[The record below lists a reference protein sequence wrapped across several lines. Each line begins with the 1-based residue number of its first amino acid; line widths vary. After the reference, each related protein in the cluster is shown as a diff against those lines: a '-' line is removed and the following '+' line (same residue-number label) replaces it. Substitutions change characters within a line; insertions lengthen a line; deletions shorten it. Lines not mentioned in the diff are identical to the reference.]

1 MNRYLILLLIFSH
14 ISFGQ
19 NVQTSS
25 NIYTAQE
32 LIEDILIDSNCIEN
46 IVVTNV
52 SGGDFNGTDE
62 SFGYFDAN
70 GSNFPFQSGI
80 VLSTGRLENV
90 NGPNN
95 TLSDDDAANWQGDS
109 DLETAL
115 NETNTL
121 NATVLEFEFTAIAD
135 QVSFR
140 YIFASEEYQ
149 EGNSSTC
156 QYSDLFGFLIKPVS
170 ASTYTNIALIPSTTT
185 PVKVTTVHPGIPGS
199 CSAQNPAYFGSW
211 NDNAAPINFNG
222 QTAVLEATTT
232 IIPNETYQVKLVIAD
247 EQNYRYDSAVF
258 LEAGSFKLFTNLG
271 DDRLLTQ
278 GNALCEG
285 DSLELNAFEPG
296 LTNYQWFR
304 NGLEIPGETNESYT
318 VNEAGIYEVEVTLEN
333 NCQSS
338 GRILVD
344 YSSNPTVVNT
354 VLKECD
360 FEMDGI
366 TEFNLNDAIPNIVN
380 GDSNLTLDNFFLTLL
395 DAELN
400 INPVTNSDSFQN
412 TVEDQIIF
420 ARITNDNNCLSIA
433 EVQLLI
439 STAIINIA
447 SFKQCDDEQ
456 VDGFTEF
463 VTQDITDTFQS
474 MLPSDAIV
482 TFYESLQDVYAE
494 SNAIGPIF
502 ENTVINEQTIY
513 VKIESNNQCYA
524 ISSINLHVLYTP
536 VLEPNIT
543 PDNPIFY
550 CLNTYPQTIRLYGG
564 VLNDLPNNYYYL
576 WNTGENTSF
585 IDINEIGT
593 YSVTVTDPNGC
604 SSSRSFTI
612 SASETA
618 VISGV
623 SIAASTINNTVSV
636 DATGSGN
643 YQYSLDNPEGPY
655 QMSPLFT
662 NVKAGFHTIY
672 VRDINDCTT
681 ASKLISVLGFPK
693 FLTPNNDG
701 YHDTW
706 HTLGVNTI
714 FQEGIEINIFSKEGK
729 LVASLTN
736 NTSGWDGTFK
746 GRKLPSSDYW
756 FTATLING
764 QVYTGYFS
772 LKR

>member
-52 SGGDFNGTDE
+52 SGGNFNGTDE

-296 LTNYQWFR
+296 LTTYQWFR
-304 NGLEIPGETNESYT
+304 NGLEMPGETNASYT
-318 VNEAGIYEVEVTLEN
+318 INEAGIYEVEVTLEN

-354 VLKECD
+354 TLKECD
-360 FEMDGI
+360 FDMDGI
-366 TEFNLNDAIPNIVN
+366 SEFNLNDAIPNIVN

-706 HTLGVNTI
+706 HALGVSTI
-714 FQEGIEINIFSKEGK
+714 FQKGIQINIFSKIQIFAK
-729 LVASLTN
+729 T
-736 NTSGWDGTFK
+736 
-746 GRKLPSSDYW
+746 
-756 FTATLING
+756 I
-764 QVYTGYFS
+764 
-772 LKR
+772 

>member
-1 MNRYLILLLIFSH
+1 L
-14 ISFGQ
+14 
-19 NVQTSS
+19 
-25 NIYTAQE
+25 
-32 LIEDILIDSNCIEN
+32 
-46 IVVTNV
+46 VV
-52 SGGDFNGTDE
+52 
-62 SFGYFDAN
+62 
-70 GSNFPFQSGI
+70 GI
-80 VLSTGRLENV
+80 
-90 NGPNN
+90 
-95 TLSDDDAANWQGDS
+95 
-109 DLETAL
+109 
-115 NETNTL
+115 
-121 NATVLEFEFTAIAD
+121 
-135 QVSFR
+135 
-140 YIFASEEYQ
+140 
-149 EGNSSTC
+149 
-156 QYSDLFGFLIKPVS
+156 
-170 ASTYTNIALIPSTTT
+170 
-185 PVKVTTVHPGIPGS
+185 
-199 CSAQNPAYFGSW
+199 
-211 NDNAAPINFNG
+211 
-222 QTAVLEATTT
+222 EATTT

-296 LTNYQWFR
+296 LTAYQWFR
-304 NGLEIPGETNESYT
+304 NGLEIPGETNASYT
-318 VNEAGIYEVEVTLEN
+318 INEAGIYEVEVTLEN

-360 FEMDGI
+360 FDLDGI
-366 TEFNLNDAIPNIVN
+366 AEFNLNDAIPNIVN

-482 TFYESLQDVYAE
+482 TFYESLQDVYGE

-655 QMSPLFT
+655 QNSPLFT

-706 HTLGVNTI
+706 HALGVNTI

-736 NTSGWDGTFK
+736 YTPGWDGTFK

>member
-95 TLSDDDAANWQGDS
+95 TLSDDDATNWQGDS

-296 LTNYQWFR
+296 LTTYQWFR
-304 NGLEIPGETNESYT
+304 NGLEIPGETNAIYT
-318 VNEAGIYEVEVTLEN
+318 INEAGIYEVEVTLEN

-344 YSSNPTVVNT
+344 YSINPNIVNT

-360 FEMDGI
+360 FDMDGI

-380 GDSNLTLDNFFLTLL
+380 GDSNLSLDNFFLTLL

-439 STAIINIA
+439 STAVINIA
-447 SFKQCDDEQ
+447 SFKQCDDVQ

-618 VISGV
+618 VINGV
-623 SIAASTINNTVSV
+623 SVAASTINNTVSV

-706 HTLGVNTI
+706 HALGVNTI
-714 FQEGIEINIFSKEGK
+714 FQEGIQINIFSKEGK

-736 NTSGWDGTFK
+736 YTPGWDGTFK